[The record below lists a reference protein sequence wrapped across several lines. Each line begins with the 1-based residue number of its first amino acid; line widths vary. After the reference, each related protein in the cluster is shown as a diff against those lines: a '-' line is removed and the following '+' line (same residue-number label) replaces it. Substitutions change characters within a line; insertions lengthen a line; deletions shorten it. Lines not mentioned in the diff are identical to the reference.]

1 MNPNHL
7 TPNVR
12 KQVVEAIEKL
22 REIKKAENSHF
33 SKTGQ
38 AFPTL
43 DELKSFFYQFY
54 EKVKDEVDND
64 FDAFGDL
71 CLIEDKYGAIAG
83 CLGGATLDSDKE
95 TVIKID

>member
-12 KQVVEAIEKL
+12 EQVVEAIKKL

-43 DELKSFFYQFY
+43 DELKNFFYQFY

-71 CLIEDKYGAIAG
+71 CLIEDKYSAIG
-83 CLGGATLDSDKE
+83 GYLGGGTLSADEE
-95 TVIKID
+95 TVIKIE